1 MNSEYGIEP
10 SPIAAQ
16 MFGNA
21 AREHMKRYGTT
32 KEQLAKIAL
41 KNHKHS
47 TNNPYDNHYSIRIH
61 YLPKI
66 DFEFLHHSLRKS
78 QFQDEYTLEE
88 ILNSKSVHEPLTKLQ
103 CCPTSDGSAAAIVVS
118 EDFVKAKGLEDQV
131 TILE

>member
-47 TNNPYDNHYSIRIH
+47 TNNPYEHHYYSLFRKYQYLKFILDIYIH
-61 YLPKI
+61 
-66 DFEFLHHSLRKS
+66 RKS

-131 TILE
+131 NT

>member
-1 MNSEYGIEP
+1 MKNVAIQFDDRTNPLDKHVEVIMNSEYGIEP

-47 TNNPYDNHYSIRIH
+47 TNNPYDNHN
-61 YLPKI
+61 
-66 DFEFLHHSLRKS
+66 SL
-78 QFQDEYTLEE
+78 
-88 ILNSKSVHEPLTKLQ
+88 IPL
-103 CCPTSDGSAAAIVVS
+103 
-118 EDFVKAKGLEDQV
+118 
-131 TILE
+131 

>member
-47 TNNPYDNHYSIRIH
+47 TNNPYENHSSFYRK
-61 YLPKI
+61 YLCM
-66 DFEFLHHSLRKS
+66 HSGPENLKKSRQKKLR
-78 QFQDEYTLEE
+78 E
-88 ILNSKSVHEPLTKLQ
+88 IK
-103 CCPTSDGSAAAIVVS
+103 
-118 EDFVKAKGLEDQV
+118 
-131 TILE
+131 